1 MTMTTGKAIKQGFV
15 ITRRVRS
22 AVWILFLVNLGL
34 AALAGLP
41 IYHGILRFTAYSLL
55 SQTLARGFSQDWLT
69 DFSVNGHGSLNRYA
83 AVIVVIGLLS
93 IPVNSVLAGGVMARF
108 RTPKQ
113 TSSLGDFLRDTAR
126 YAGRLLRLMIIGLVC
141 YWIIF
146 WLLNQWLRTSLDRWA
161 RDWLDDRPIFWLH
174 LSVFVA
180 LFLALTFVNVVM
192 DYARVKLIL
201 DESSSA
207 LEALLAALGFCLARL
222 RKAATVYAV
231 PSLCGI
237 ALLGVYRLL
246 VPWHLVHNPFS
257 VVLLFIG
264 QQLIMAGRYWFRVA
278 AWGSEWSLY
287 SSSR

>member
-1 MTMTTGKAIKQGFV
+1 MTTGKAIKQGFI

-22 AVWILFLVNLGL
+22 AVLILFLVNLAL

-41 IYHGILRFTAYSLL
+41 IYHGILRFTAYSLM
-55 SQTLARGFSQDWLT
+55 SQTLASGFSQDWLT
-69 DFSVNGHGSLNRYA
+69 DFSVNGDGSLNRYA

-108 RTPKQ
+108 RAPKQ

-126 YAGRLLRLMIIGLVC
+126 YAWPLLRLMIIGLVC

-146 WLLNQWLRTSLDRWA
+146 RLLNQWLGNSIDKWT

-174 LSVFVA
+174 LSGYVV

-207 LEALLAALGFCLARL
+207 LEAFLAALGFCIARL
-222 RKAATVYAV
+222 RNAATVYAL
-231 PSLCGI
+231 PTLCGI
-237 ALLGVYRLL
+237 ALLGAYRLV

-257 VVLLFIG
+257 VALLFIG